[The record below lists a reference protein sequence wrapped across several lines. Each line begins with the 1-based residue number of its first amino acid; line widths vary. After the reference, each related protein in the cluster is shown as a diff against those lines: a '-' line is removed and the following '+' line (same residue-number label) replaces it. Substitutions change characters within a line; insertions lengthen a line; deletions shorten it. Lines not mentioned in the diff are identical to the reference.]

1 MNSSYRVA
9 IFVESKRR
17 RNQPHPP
24 PSSCSEN
31 RTGTKCR
38 VLRTVKWTNT
48 SRYSFHGLETLHF
61 SLRSLFFS
69 SLSAN
74 KRQGLLLVR
83 QSRLSST
90 KTYHYIIIIIS
101 FKDGRGREGLEEI
114 MEEIVELHARRKRNL
129 PLEMFRFEIQ
139 MTNSWRLLEGQ
150 GKRGWSNESGAWSF
164 NI

>member
-1 MNSSYRVA
+1 M
-9 IFVESKRR
+9 
-17 RNQPHPP
+17 
-24 PSSCSEN
+24 
-31 RTGTKCR
+31 
-38 VLRTVKWTNT
+38 KWTNT

-90 KTYHYIIIIIS
+90 KTYHYIIIIIIS

-114 MEEIVELHARRKRNL
+114 MEEIAEAK
-129 PLEMFRFEIQ
+129 
-139 MTNSWRLLEGQ
+139 T
-150 GKRGWSNESGAWSF
+150 
-164 NI
+164 